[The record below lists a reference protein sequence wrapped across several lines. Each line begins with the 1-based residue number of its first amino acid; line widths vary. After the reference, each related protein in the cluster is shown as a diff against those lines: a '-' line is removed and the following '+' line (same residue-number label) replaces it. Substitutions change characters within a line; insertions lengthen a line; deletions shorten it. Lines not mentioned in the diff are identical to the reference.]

1 MIRKKTYAR
10 IWYMTQ
16 IRASKAVVFVFS
28 ESVLKNPNVFEVM
41 KWLFFIDFDDI
52 LQASCRICA

>member
-1 MIRKKTYAR
+1 MNRKKTYAR
-10 IWYMTQ
+10 IWCMTQ
-16 IRASKAVVFVFS
+16 MRASKAVVFVFS
-28 ESVLKNPNVFEVM
+28 ESVLKNLNVFEVM

>member
-1 MIRKKTYAR
+1 MNQ
-10 IWYMTQ
+10 M
-16 IRASKAVVFVFS
+16 RASKAVVFVFS
-28 ESVLKNPNVFEVM
+28 ESVLKNLNVFEVM

>member
-1 MIRKKTYAR
+1 
-10 IWYMTQ
+10 MTQ
-16 IRASKAVVFVFS
+16 MRASKAVVFVFS
-28 ESVLKNPNVFEVM
+28 ESVLKNLNVFEVM

>member
-10 IWYMTQ
+10 IWYMNQ
-16 IRASKAVVFVFS
+16 MRASKAVVFVFS
-28 ESVLKNPNVFEVM
+28 ESVLKNLNVFEVM

>member
-10 IWYMTQ
+10 IWYIYQM
-16 IRASKAVVFVFS
+16 RASKAVVFVFS
-28 ESVLKNPNVFEVM
+28 ESVLKNLNVFEVM